1 MNFVNR
7 DIEIK
12 IFEIN
17 KKRES
22 LIKKVEHMIAAGE
35 LSVNNIRQKMQ
46 KTQMEINQQK
56 EISYD
61 ILSNNEEK
69 VKTFL
74 NLQQQAAEVMAAV
87 AIWELE
93 LNDVELE
100 LGNVNKNGKL
110 CIKEQISPLY
120 KAVGR
125 RHDKS
130 TVFESRISSSSS
142 SNNAGGTMAAYA

>member
-1 MNFVNR
+1 
-7 DIEIK
+7 
-12 IFEIN
+12 
-17 KKRES
+17 
-22 LIKKVEHMIAAGE
+22 
-35 LSVNNIRQKMQ
+35 Q
-46 KTQMEINQQK
+46 
-56 EISYD
+56 
-61 ILSNNEEK
+61 

-120 KAVGR
+120 NSKGT
-125 RHDKS
+125 S
-130 TVFESRISSSSS
+130 TVYSAGSISVPSFASPSTFLLIFLVFP
-142 SNNAGGTMAAYA
+142 GDQEPILG